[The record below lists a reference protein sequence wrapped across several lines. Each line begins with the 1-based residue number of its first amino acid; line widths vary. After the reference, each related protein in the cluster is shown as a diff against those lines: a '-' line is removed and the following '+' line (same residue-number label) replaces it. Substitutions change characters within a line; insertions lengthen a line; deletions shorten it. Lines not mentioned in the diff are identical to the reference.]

1 MRLFTLALSLVLFAS
16 TSSFAQWLDNSNKF
30 NDSLHMPVCI
40 AAGNQQ
46 RTIVVKS
53 EDGGYFLV
61 WEDQRT
67 HDNGTDIYAQKF
79 DKGGKRLWAVDG
91 VPVASSTN
99 EEIFNDAQNF
109 DWRKY
114 SLAAPD
120 GSGGLYVCW
129 NYFVL
134 TGNVNASGVAAQHL
148 HADGSRAFGD
158 GGAIIASAVS
168 SQQYGYPQLVSDTR
182 GGFFIGYEGFVQL
195 GGTGVFAYCYKD
207 EGGTLKSYGG
217 GLMNQSGKEDTVA
230 TDCGPHYTVRFDAF
244 NSAQSFMLY
253 PDQQGGC
260 NVVMAI
266 STGQNEMYL
275 GYNRLARV
283 KKNSHATV
291 RRRLGGADPA
301 TTTILEKDYKKDSV
315 VRIYNLTTYS
325 YDVSCHP
332 ANNPNN
338 TIVYTN
344 TRIENNGSGYL
355 RLNIGTPRFL
365 VDRPQGV
372 ILPTGG
378 NINAELISTSERWQD
393 SKGVISNYHLHGY
406 YRLNEIYDSIPYE
419 LCSDL
424 DHPYL
429 AYRPILPDN
438 AIPTDT
444 LIAGA
449 DTLIGHTLDRQPE
462 NYWLVGSGNKAWVT
476 VVGPDAGTYSVYLQE
491 LKLVSAG
498 TKKYTFVINTADKLG
513 VKIGQEIPTGGYTTM
528 VTYNTPAIATD
539 DNGHALF
546 YVMEASRSARVS
558 PIEEGGILS
567 WGAMGKAIS
576 SGYWARRELG
586 SNYPMAVLGND
597 GKGLIAWDSYR
608 YDDVNTSRNIFMER
622 ISDVFTPAYEPPL
635 NTLSL
640 LTTSGSSS
648 IPAYFTGVTNVWTTI
663 DGLVFNF
670 NSGGNNVTTPIV
682 SLKDNYPLGF
692 VKVSTYELSGAVRL
706 TNGIPYLNRNFTIT
720 VDNNPNGSGNI
731 PMRFYIP
738 QAMFDALK
746 AADPGISSPGD
757 LGIIDQPNSTTTVPF
772 TYTPTG
778 NEQLLSI
785 TGWGAIDG
793 GYYIEFV
800 AKGFSNFF
808 ITKGVVPLPLKWLDV
823 QGKLTTPT
831 EAAITWTVTEEKN
844 VKGYTVQYSADGVSF
859 MDGCTTGSSNSG
871 VTTSYSCT
879 VSLPAA
885 GTYSF
890 RVKQEDIDGKFSYS
904 KIVVLRSAAPDVFSV
919 SPNPTSSSAVLRIPA
934 GSVVKKLTLLSIG
947 GKAVWQTTG
956 ALNGGVTI
964 PMGGLSAGVYYLQV
978 MEDSDVRVLKIIKK

>member
-1 MRLFTLALSLVLFAS
+1 
-16 TSSFAQWLDNSNKF
+16 
-30 NDSLHMPVCI
+30 
-40 AAGNQQ
+40 
-46 RTIVVKS
+46 
-53 EDGGYFLV
+53 
-61 WEDQRT
+61 
-67 HDNGTDIYAQKF
+67 
-79 DKGGKRLWAVDG
+79 
-91 VPVASSTN
+91 
-99 EEIFNDAQNF
+99 
-109 DWRKY
+109 
-114 SLAAPD
+114 
-120 GSGGLYVCW
+120 
-129 NYFVL
+129 
-134 TGNVNASGVAAQHL
+134 
-148 HADGSRAFGD
+148 
-158 GGAIIASAVS
+158 
-168 SQQYGYPQLVSDTR
+168 
-182 GGFFIGYEGFVQL
+182 
-195 GGTGVFAYCYKD
+195 
-207 EGGTLKSYGG
+207 
-217 GLMNQSGKEDTVA
+217 
-230 TDCGPHYTVRFDAF
+230 
-244 NSAQSFMLY
+244 
-253 PDQQGGC
+253 
-260 NVVMAI
+260 
-266 STGQNEMYL
+266 
-275 GYNRLARV
+275 
-283 KKNSHATV
+283 
-291 RRRLGGADPA
+291 PA
-301 TTTILEKDYKKDSV
+301 TTTTITKDYKKDSV

-344 TRIENNGSGYL
+344 TKIENNGDGYL

-444 LIAGA
+444 LIAGP

-462 NYWLVGSGNKAWVT
+462 NYWLAGSGNKVWAT
-476 VVGPDAGTYSVYLQE
+476 VRGPDEGTYSEYLQE

-513 VKIGQEIPTGGYTTM
+513 LKIGQEIPTGGYTTM

-546 YVMEASRSARVS
+546 YVMEALRSARVS

-586 SNYPMAVLGND
+586 SNYPMAVLDND
-597 GKGLIAWDSYR
+597 GKGLIAWDALR

-622 ISDVFTPAYEPPL
+622 ISDVFTPRYEPPL

-648 IPAYFTGVTNVWTTI
+648 IPAYLTGGTNVWTTI

-670 NSGGNNVTTPIV
+670 NNGGNNTTTPIV

-692 VKVSTYELSGAVRL
+692 VRESTYEWASAVRL
-706 TNGIPYLNRNFTIT
+706 TNGVPYLNRNFTIT

-746 AADPGISSPGD
+746 AADPGISGPGD
-757 LGIIDQPNSTTTVPF
+757 LGIIDQPGAGATAPSA
-772 TYTPTG
+772 YTPTG
-778 NEQLLSI
+778 NEQMLSL

-793 GYYIEFV
+793 GYYIEFI

-808 ITKGVVPLPLKWLDV
+808 IT
-823 QGKLTTPT
+823 
-831 EAAITWTVTEEKN
+831 
-844 VKGYTVQYSADGVSF
+844 
-859 MDGCTTGSSNSG
+859 
-871 VTTSYSCT
+871 
-879 VSLPAA
+879 
-885 GTYSF
+885 
-890 RVKQEDIDGKFSYS
+890 
-904 KIVVLRSAAPDVFSV
+904 
-919 SPNPTSSSAVLRIPA
+919 
-934 GSVVKKLTLLSIG
+934 
-947 GKAVWQTTG
+947 
-956 ALNGGVTI
+956 
-964 PMGGLSAGVYYLQV
+964 
-978 MEDSDVRVLKIIKK
+978 

>member
-1 MRLFTLALSLVLFAS
+1 MRLFTLVLSLVLFA
-16 TSSFAQWLDNSNKF
+16 TGSSYAQWLDNSNKF

-40 AAGNQQ
+40 AADNQQ

-67 HDNGTDIYAQKF
+67 HANGTDIYAQKF
-79 DKGGKRLWAVDG
+79 DKDGKRLWAVDG
-91 VPVASSTN
+91 VPVASSAN
-99 EEIFNDAQNF
+99 EEFFHDSQNF

-120 GSGGLYVCW
+120 GSGGLYVSW
-129 NYFVL
+129 NYLVL
-134 TGNVNASGVAAQHL
+134 SGNSNGNGVAVQHL
-148 HADGSRAFGD
+148 HPDGSRVFGD
-158 GGAIIASAVS
+158 AGAILAPPASI
-168 SQQYGYPQLVSDTR
+168 QYGNPQMAPDGR
-182 GGFFIGYEGFVQL
+182 GGFFIGYFEFQ
-195 GGTGVFAYCYKD
+195 GGPNDLLVFCYKD

-217 GLMNQSGKEDTVA
+217 GKMNEYGKEEVVNTECGSQIKVSYDYHATV
-230 TDCGPHYTVRFDAF
+230 
-244 NSAQSFMLY
+244 QSFMLY

-260 NVVMAI
+260 NIVMAI
-266 STGQNEMYL
+266 TTGLNEMYL

-283 KKNSHATV
+283 KKNCHTTV
-291 RRRLGGADPA
+291 RKRLGGADPA
-301 TTTILEKDYKKDSV
+301 TTTLVEKDYKKDSV
-315 VRIYNLTTYS
+315 VQIYNFKTYS

-332 ANNPNN
+332 ASNPNN

-344 TRIENNGSGYL
+344 TRIENDGLGYL
-355 RLNIGTPRFL
+355 PLNPDNPRFF

-372 ILPTGG
+372 ILSTGG

-424 DHPYL
+424 DHPYQ

-444 LIAGA
+444 LLAGA

-462 NYWLVGSGNKAWVT
+462 NYWLAGSGNKAWVT
-476 VVGPDAGTYSVYLQE
+476 VMGPDAGTYSVYLQE

-513 VKIGQEIPTGGYTTM
+513 VKIGQEIPTGDYTTM

-539 DNGHALF
+539 SNGHALF

-558 PIEEGGILS
+558 PIGDGGILS

-586 SNYPMAVLGND
+586 SNYPMAVLSYD
-597 GKGLIAWDSYR
+597 GKGLIAWDNAR

-648 IPAYFTGVTNVWTTI
+648 IPAYLTGGTNVWTTI

-692 VKVSTYELSGAVRL
+692 VKVSTYEWASAVRF

-746 AADPGISSPGD
+746 AADPGISGPGD
-757 LGIIDQPNSTTTVPF
+757 LGIIDQPSAGATAPSA
-772 TYTPTG
+772 YTPTG
-778 NEQLLSI
+778 TEQTLSL

-793 GYYIEFV
+793 GYYIEFI

-808 ITKGVVPLPLKWLDV
+808 ITKGAVPLPLKWLDV
-823 QGKLTTPT
+823 QGKLTAPT
-831 EAAITWTVTEEKN
+831 TAAISWTVTEEKN
-844 VKGYTVQYSADGVSF
+844 VKGYSVQYSADGVNF
-859 MDGCTTGSSNSG
+859 IEGCTTGSSNSG
-871 VTTSYSCT
+871 VTTSYNCT
-879 VSLPAA
+879 VSLPAT

-890 RVKQEDIDGKFSYS
+890 RVKQDDIDGKSSYS
-904 KIVVLRSAAPDVFSV
+904 KIVVLTTDAAGVFTV
-919 SPNPTSSSAVLRIPA
+919 SPNPTSSAAVLRIPGGA
-934 GSVVKKLTLLSIG
+934 VVKKLVLLSIS
-947 GKAVWQTTG
+947 GKAVWQITG
-956 ALNGGVTI
+956 ALNGPVTI
-964 PMGGLSAGVYYLQV
+964 PMAQLPAGVYHLQV
-978 MEDSDVRVLKIIKK
+978 MQDKEETQILKIIRK

>member
-1 MRLFTLALSLVLFAS
+1 MRLFTLALSLILFAS

-30 NDSLHMPVCI
+30 NDSLHMPVSV
-40 AAGNQQ
+40 ATGNQQ

-61 WEDQRT
+61 WEDERT
-67 HDNGTDIYAQKF
+67 NANRTDIYAQKF
-79 DKGGKRLWAVDG
+79 DKDGKRLWAVDG
-91 VPVASSTN
+91 VPVASSAN
-99 EEIFNDAQNF
+99 EEFFRDLQNF

-129 NYFVL
+129 NYLVL
-134 TGNVNASGVAAQHL
+134 SGNSNSNGVAAQHL
-148 HADGSRAFGD
+148 HADGSRVFGD
-158 GGAIIASAVS
+158 AGAIIAPPASI
-168 SQQYGYPQLVSDTR
+168 QYGNPQMAPDGK
-182 GGFFIGYEGFVQL
+182 GGFFIGYF
-195 GGTGVFAYCYKD
+195 VFAGGPNDLLVYCYKD

-217 GLMNQSGKEDTVA
+217 GQMNQYGKEEVVTTECGSQIKVSYDYHATV
-230 TDCGPHYTVRFDAF
+230 
-244 NSAQSFMLY
+244 QSFMLY

-260 NVVMAI
+260 NVVMAVT
-266 STGQNEMYL
+266 TGLNEMYL

-283 KKNSHATV
+283 KKNCHTTV
-291 RRRLGGADPA
+291 LKRLGGADPA
-301 TTTILEKDYKKDSV
+301 TTTLVEKDYKKDSV
-315 VRIYNLTTYS
+315 VRIYNFKTYS

-332 ANNPNN
+332 ASNPNN

-344 TRIENNGSGYL
+344 TRIENNGLGYL
-355 RLNIGTPRFL
+355 PLNIDNPRYL
-365 VDRPQGV
+365 VALPQGV
-372 ILPTGG
+372 ILQTGG
-378 NINAELISTSERWQD
+378 NINAELISSSEEGLD
-393 SKGVISNYHLHGY
+393 SKGTPTNYHLHGY
-406 YRLNEIYDSIPYE
+406 YRLNEIYDSLPYQ

-424 DHPYL
+424 DHPYE

-444 LIAGA
+444 LLAGA
-449 DTLIGHTLDRQPE
+449 DTLIGHTMDRGPE
-462 NYWLVGSGNKAWVT
+462 NYSLAGSGNKVWVT
-476 VVGPDAGTYSVYLQE
+476 TRGTETDAGRNSVYLQE
-491 LKLVSAG
+491 LKLVPAG

-513 VKIGQEIPTGGYTTM
+513 VKIGQEAYSGTYSTN
-528 VTYNTPAIATD
+528 VSYNTPAIATD
-539 DNGHALF
+539 SNGHALF

-558 PIEEGGILS
+558 PIGDGGILS

-576 SGYWARRELG
+576 GGYWARRELG
-586 SNYPMAVLGND
+586 SSNPMAVLSYD
-597 GKGLIAWDSYR
+597 GKGLIAWDNLR

-622 ISDVFTPAYEPPL
+622 ISDVFTPAYQPPL

-640 LTTSGSSS
+640 LNTSGGGS
-648 IPAYFTGVTNVWTTI
+648 IPTYLTGSTNVWTTI
-663 DGLVFNF
+663 DGLVFN
-670 NSGGNNVTTPIV
+670 SGGNNITTPLV
-682 SLKDNYPLGF
+682 SLKDNYALGF
-692 VKVSTYELSGAVRL
+692 VKVNTYELSGAVRL

-738 QAMFDALK
+738 QAQFDALK

-757 LGIIDQPNSTTTVPF
+757 LGLIEQPNTTGNVPF
-772 TYTPTG
+772 TYTPVTG
-778 NEQLLSI
+778 EQLLSI
-785 TGWGAIDG
+785 AGWGAIDG
-793 GYYIEFV
+793 GYYIEFI

-823 QGKLTTPT
+823 QGKLTASS
-831 EAAITWTVTEEKN
+831 EAAISWTVTEEKN
-844 VKGYTVQYSADGVSF
+844 VKGYTVQYSSDRVSF
-859 MDGCTTGSSNSG
+859 VDGCTTGSANSG

-890 RVKQEDIDGKFSYS
+890 RVKQEDIDGKSSYS

-919 SPNPTSSSAVLRIPA
+919 SPNPTSSAAVLRIPG
-934 GSVVKKLTLLSIG
+934 GSVVKKLTLLSIS

-956 ALNGGVTI
+956 ALNGAVTI
-964 PMGGLSAGVYYLQV
+964 PMGQLPAGVYHLQV
-978 MEDSDVRVLKIIKK
+978 MGDSDVRVLKIIKK

>member
-1 MRLFTLALSLVLFAS
+1 
-16 TSSFAQWLDNSNKF
+16 
-30 NDSLHMPVCI
+30 
-40 AAGNQQ
+40 
-46 RTIVVKS
+46 
-53 EDGGYFLV
+53 
-61 WEDQRT
+61 
-67 HDNGTDIYAQKF
+67 
-79 DKGGKRLWAVDG
+79 
-91 VPVASSTN
+91 
-99 EEIFNDAQNF
+99 
-109 DWRKY
+109 
-114 SLAAPD
+114 
-120 GSGGLYVCW
+120 
-129 NYFVL
+129 
-134 TGNVNASGVAAQHL
+134 
-148 HADGSRAFGD
+148 
-158 GGAIIASAVS
+158 
-168 SQQYGYPQLVSDTR
+168 
-182 GGFFIGYEGFVQL
+182 
-195 GGTGVFAYCYKD
+195 
-207 EGGTLKSYGG
+207 
-217 GLMNQSGKEDTVA
+217 
-230 TDCGPHYTVRFDAF
+230 
-244 NSAQSFMLY
+244 
-253 PDQQGGC
+253 
-260 NVVMAI
+260 
-266 STGQNEMYL
+266 MYL

-283 KKNSHATV
+283 KKDCHTTV
-291 RRRLGGADPA
+291 LKRALGDIAR
-301 TTTILEKDYKKDSV
+301 TTTYEKDYKKDSV
-315 VRIYNLTTYS
+315 VKLYNLTTYNWV
-325 YDVSCHP
+325 VSCHP
-332 ANNPNN
+332 INNPN
-338 TIVYTN
+338 ILIEYTN
-344 TRIENNGSGYL
+344 TKIENDGYGYL
-355 RLNIGTPRFL
+355 KLNPDPRFF

-372 ILPTGG
+372 ILQTGG

-419 LCSDL
+419 LCTDL
-424 DHPYL
+424 DHPYQ

-444 LIAGA
+444 LLAGP

-462 NYWLVGSGNKAWVT
+462 NYWLEGSGNKAWAT
-476 VVGPDAGTYSVYLQE
+476 VMGPDAGTYSVYLQE

-558 PIEEGGILS
+558 PIGEGGILS

-586 SNYPMAVLGND
+586 SQYPMAVLGNE
-597 GKGLIAWDSYR
+597 GKGLIAWDALR

-622 ISDVFTPAYEPPL
+622 ISDVFIPSYQPPL

-648 IPAYFTGVTNVWTTI
+648 IPAYLTGGTNVWTTI

-692 VKVSTYELSGAVRL
+692 VKVSTYEWASAVRL

-757 LGIIDQPNSTTTVPF
+757 LGVIDQPSTGSTAPSA
-772 TYTPTG
+772 YTPTG
-778 NEQLLSI
+778 TEQILSL

-793 GYYIEFV
+793 GYYIEFI

-808 ITKGVVPLPLKWLDV
+808 ITKGVVPLPLKWIDV
-823 QGKLTTPT
+823 TGKLASPVA
-831 EAAITWTVTEEKN
+831 AAISWTVTEEKN
-844 VKGYTVQYSADGVSF
+844 VKGYTVQYSSDRVNF
-859 MDGCTTGSSNSG
+859 IDGCVTGSTNSG
-871 VTTSYSCT
+871 ATTTYGCT
-879 VSLPAA
+879 VALPAA

-890 RVKQEDIDGKFSYS
+890 RVKQEDLDGKYSYS
-904 KIVVLRSAAPDVFSV
+904 KVIVLNAVDAAEAFTV
-919 SPNPTSSSAVLRIPA
+919 SPNPASGTAVLRIPGGA
-934 GSVVKKLTLLSIG
+934 VVKKLTLMSMS
-947 GKAVWQTTG
+947 GKTVWQSQG
-956 ALNGGVTI
+956 ALNGAVTI
-964 PMGGLSAGVYYLQV
+964 PLGQLPAGVYHLQV
-978 MEDSDVRVLKIIKK
+978 MQDKEVKVLKILKK